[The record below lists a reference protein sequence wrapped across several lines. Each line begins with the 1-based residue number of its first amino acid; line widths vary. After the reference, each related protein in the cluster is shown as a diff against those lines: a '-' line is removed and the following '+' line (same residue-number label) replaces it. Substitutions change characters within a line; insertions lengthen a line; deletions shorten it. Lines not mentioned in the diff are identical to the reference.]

1 MKKILL
7 LALAGASLVAC
18 TSKEVATNSNVERG
32 LAGVDPAR
40 KYFIVQNI
48 ATERTRVY
56 EKCEEHPTTRVCLNG
71 TKNRLVFESEM
82 VVGGDDLRSDVG
94 LQNIGHWIKFYQDNG
109 GKYPSWYDP
118 NYPPTPTGGFKKWLK
133 SSAMPNKQGEM
144 RGAFGWY
151 AAIMDPSA
159 TGQWMHGT
167 VGWGEDEDHFIK
179 VAHGKGVIGFFGKL
193 FSDMRSHG
201 CTRHENR
208 AIAYLQ
214 SLLPAGSALIKI
226 YAKEGLSDAALS
238 RYESQKSPYIWQWI
252 LTKEDVRSKN
262 PKSSTASE
270 VQARGV
276 SQDQILDEGTYS
288 VDQYPTVQVITSKG
302 AKTGKSGDSYSL
314 FDNSPPQGLFL
325 VDDGVVTSDYGHPSG
340 IKVDGIQSSSAALR
354 KLNSGALLPNYAIQ
368 P

>member
-7 LALAGASLVAC
+7 LALMGASIVAC
-18 TSKEVATNSNVERG
+18 TSKEVAMNTNVERDV
-32 LAGVDPAR
+32 AQVDPAR
-40 KYFIVQNI
+40 KYFIIQNI

-56 EKCEEHPTTRVCLNG
+56 EKCKEDPSTKACING
-71 TKNRLVFESEM
+71 TKNRLVYETEM

-94 LQNIGHWIKFYQDNG
+94 VQNIAHWIKFYQDNG
-109 GKYPSWYDP
+109 GRYPSWYDP
-118 NYPPTPTGGFKKWLK
+118 AYPPTPTGGFKKWLK
-133 SSAMPNKQGEM
+133 KSAMPNSAGEM

-167 VGWGEDEDHFIK
+167 VGWGEDGDHFIK
-179 VAHGKGVIGFFGKL
+179 VAHGKGVVGFFGKL

-214 SLLPAGSALIKI
+214 SLVPPGTALIKI
-226 YAKEGLSDAALS
+226 YAKEGLADPSLS
-238 RYESQKSPYIWQWI
+238 RYEGQKNPYIWQWI

-276 SQDQILDEGTYS
+276 PESMILDEGTYS
-288 VDQYPTVQVITSKG
+288 VDMYPHVQAITNKGSKS
-302 AKTGKSGDSYSL
+302 GKSGDSYNL

-325 VDDGVVTSDYGHPSG
+325 IDEGVITQDYRHPAG
-340 IKVDGIQSSSAALR
+340 IKVDGIAGFRAGE
-354 KLNSGALLPNYAIQ
+354 KLAPNYAIQ

>member
-7 LALAGASLVAC
+7 AALMGTSILAC
-18 TSKEVATNSNVERG
+18 TSKEVAKNTNVNREV
-32 LAGVDPAR
+32 AQVDPAR
-40 KYFIVQNI
+40 KYFIIQNI
-48 ATERTRVY
+48 ATEKTRVY
-56 EKCEEHPTTRVCLNG
+56 EKCQEDPSTKVCVNG

-94 LQNIGHWIKFYQDNG
+94 VQNISHWVKFYEDYESR
-109 GKYPSWYDP
+109 YPSWYDP
-118 NYPPTPTGGFKKWLK
+118 NYPATPTGGFKKWLK
-133 SSAMPNKQGEM
+133 SSAMPNKKGEM

-151 AAIMDPSA
+151 TAIMNPTR
-159 TGQWMHGT
+159 TGQWIHGT

-214 SLLPAGSALIKI
+214 ALAPAGTALIKI
-226 YAKEGLSDAALS
+226 YAKESLADASLA
-238 RYESQKSPYIWQWI
+238 RYESQKNPFIWQWI
-252 LTKEDVRSKN
+252 LTKEDVRSKT
-262 PKSSTASE
+262 PKTSTASE

-276 SQDQILDEGTYS
+276 PENMILDEGTYS
-288 VDQYPTVQVITSKG
+288 VDQYPTVQAITNKG
-302 AKTGKSGDSYSL
+302 AKSGLSGDSYSL

-325 VDDGVVTSDYGHPSG
+325 VDEGVITQDYRHPSG
-340 IKVDGIQSSSAALR
+340 IKVDGIDGFKAGE
-354 KLNSGALLPNYAIQ
+354 KLAPSYAIQ